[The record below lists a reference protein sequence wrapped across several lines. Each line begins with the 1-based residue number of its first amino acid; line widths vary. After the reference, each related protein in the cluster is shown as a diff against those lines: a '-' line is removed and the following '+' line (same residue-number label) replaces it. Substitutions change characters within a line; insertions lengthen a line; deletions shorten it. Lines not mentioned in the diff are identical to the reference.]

1 MVHKLGFSKKEMKK
15 VVYQQV
21 GILFF
26 TPIIV
31 SCIHGAVAL
40 TAMYALFSQ
49 GLQMT
54 ALYVLGAFIV
64 IQIIYYLVARVFYF
78 NKLYR
83 SVLA

>member
-1 MVHKLGFSKKEMKK
+1 
-15 VVYQQV
+15 
-21 GILFF
+21 
-26 TPIIV
+26 
-31 SCIHGAVAL
+31 
-40 TAMYALFSQ
+40 MYALFSQ

-54 ALYVLGAFIV
+54 ALYVLGAFIL